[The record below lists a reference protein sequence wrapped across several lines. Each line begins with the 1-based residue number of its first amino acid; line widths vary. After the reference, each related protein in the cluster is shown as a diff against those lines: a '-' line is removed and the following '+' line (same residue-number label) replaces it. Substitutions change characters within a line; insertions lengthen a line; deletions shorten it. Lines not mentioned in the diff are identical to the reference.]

1 VAEKVG
7 DIDASF
13 NGIEIKGEGWTQTC
27 MVSSNQT
34 QIIEAGGGSSWI
46 NPIGLSGRGDRIF
59 DETGLRLHW
68 IELRSVNL
76 E

>member
-1 VAEKVG
+1 M
-7 DIDASF
+7 I
-13 NGIEIKGEGWTQTC
+13 
-27 MVSSNQT
+27 SSNQT
-34 QIIEAGGGSSWI
+34 MIIEAGGGNSWI